1 MTAAGSDANTHGHTQ
16 KGTPEARTT
25 TVMMSMRSQG
35 PTGGCP
41 ELEHSAARSV
51 GVTRTGFREP
61 ASSRAETTEG
71 SRAARLALP
80 GEGAAATL
88 PVVRVPVTL
97 AGICRDEAA
106 DDTFP

>member
-1 MTAAGSDANTHGHTQ
+1 MTAAGNDANTHGHTQ
-16 KGTPEARTT
+16 NGTPEARTT
-25 TVMMSMRSQG
+25 TVMMSMRSQD

-41 ELEHSAARSV
+41 ELKHSAARPADV
-51 GVTRTGFREP
+51 ARTGVRAP
-61 ASSRAETTEG
+61 GSARAETTEDR
-71 SRAARLALP
+71 RAARLPLT

-88 PVVRVPVTL
+88 PMGRVRVTL